1 MKEKQRICYI
11 IHLKHTKINAIQ
23 AKTNLLLIKQPR
35 MNDAKIYHR
44 FIQINWA
51 RLLRAAI
58 LLLKLKFV
66 SCWENQTNIC
76 PAKKKERKKKTTKNL
91 INLFNKK

>member
-76 PAKKKERKKKTTKNL
+76 PAKKKERKKKN
-91 INLFNKK
+91 NKKSD